1 MEGLS
6 LLKEQSGARVV
17 VYIDIHPQ
25 RTVSW
30 RVPRDA
36 ELRIGDGRVWLTRHQ
51 ESYDYFLMPGDVVR
65 LSRGE
70 RVWIS
75 ADGERK
81 VEVSL
86 TSYGKAGRGS
96 LFTRWLIPN
105 AI

>member
-6 LLKEQSGARVV
+6 WLKKQSGARVV
-17 VYIDIHPQ
+17 VYVDIHPQ

-36 ELRIGDGRVWLTRHQ
+36 ELRIGEGRVWLTRHQ

-75 ADGERK
+75 ADGEHK

-86 TSYGKAGRGS
+86 TSYRKPVQRW
-96 LFTRWLIPN
+96 FTRWLIPN